1 MYKNLALI
9 NGAILAIMVFLN
21 GMQSSIIGPYMS
33 TLIFHIIGFIL
44 IIIISIIKKNR
55 LSNLKEIPFMF
66 FLPGILSVITI
77 LLNNISIPKIGLT
90 LAIGVTLFG
99 QLVMSNLVDHF
110 GLFGMPINRFKKEK
124 ILGFSIISLGIIVMI
139 TM

>member
-21 GMQSSIIGPYMS
+21 GILASKIGPYMS
-33 TLIFHIIGFIL
+33 TLIYHVLGLML

-55 LSNLKEIPFMF
+55 LSNLKKVPLML

-77 LLNNISIPKIGLT
+77 LLNNISIPQ
-90 LAIGVTLFG
+90 IGVTLAVGVGLFG
-99 QLVMSNLVDHF
+99 QLVLSSLVEHF
-110 GLFGMPINRFKKEK
+110 GLFGMPANRLKKEK

>member
-9 NGAILAIMVFLN
+9 NGVILAIMVFYN
-21 GMQSSIIGPYMS
+21 GMISNITGPYMS
-33 TLIFHIIGFIL
+33 TLIFHVLGFSL
-44 IIIISIIKKNR
+44 IIVISIIKKNK
-55 LSNLKEIPFMF
+55 LSNLKQVPLVL

-77 LLNNISIPKIGLT
+77 LLNNISIPEIGLT

-99 QLVMSNLVDHF
+99 QLAMSSLVEHF
-110 GLFGMPINRFKKEK
+110 GLFGMPVNKFKKEK
-124 ILGFSIISLGIIVMI
+124 ILGFSIISLGIIFMI